1 MCLFQQHVVRR
12 WKKRPTGDW
21 IGVLGGY
28 LWIMKQEDNFL
39 KYHVVEPCIKAE
51 PTESPA
57 DKKAEIEDCSHYE
70 QMLKDYFQLDVDL
83 ESLYQQWSL
92 ADPNFQKIA
101 KNYVGVRMLRQD
113 PVENLFAFIC
123 SSNNNIQRSVFLVV
137 IIIPFMC
144 VIIFPWNAIPRIT
157 GMVEKLC
164 QNYGS
169 QLLTHE
175 DVTYYAFPPIEA
187 LSDEKVESKLRTLGF
202 GYRAKFIQQS
212 AAKILKNGGRDWL
225 MSLRKVTYPEAKTAL
240 MTLPGIGAKV
250 FEYLLA
256 AV

>member
-21 IGVLGGY
+21 IGIFGGY

-123 SSNNNIQRSVFLVV
+123 SSNNNIQRSVFLVSHHHSIHV
-137 IIIPFMC
+137 C
-144 VIIFPWNAIPRIT
+144 NSFPLECNSKNHRN
-157 GMVEKLC
+157 G
-164 QNYGS
+164 G
-169 QLLTHE
+169 
-175 DVTYYAFPPIEA
+175 
-187 LSDEKVESKLRTLGF
+187 KVVSKLWE
-202 GYRAKFIQQS
+202 S
-212 AAKILKNGGRDWL
+212 AADARGCH
-225 MSLRKVTYPEAKTAL
+225 
-240 MTLPGIGAKV
+240 
-250 FEYLLA
+250 LLCIPA
-256 AV
+256 D